1 MGSPSESIY
10 GESSVS
16 AFGQR
21 HTSKRS
27 ISNSEVELATSET
40 DLGGG
45 ELVQI
50 WHFSSWQILDKE
62 NNDKIKKALPEI
74 DEVSELQGKLD
85 KARVNGLHVY
95 GPL

>member
-50 WHFSSWQILDKE
+50 
-62 NNDKIKKALPEI
+62 
-74 DEVSELQGKLD
+74 
-85 KARVNGLHVY
+85 
-95 GPL
+95 

>member
-1 MGSPSESIY
+1 M
-10 GESSVS
+10 
-16 AFGQR
+16 
-21 HTSKRS
+21 
-27 ISNSEVELATSET
+27 ELATSET

-45 ELVQI
+45 ELMQIWRI

>member
-16 AFGQR
+16 AFGPR
-21 HTSKRS
+21 HTSSKRS

-45 ELVQI
+45 ELIQI
-50 WHFSSWQILDKE
+50 
-62 NNDKIKKALPEI
+62 
-74 DEVSELQGKLD
+74 
-85 KARVNGLHVY
+85 
-95 GPL
+95 